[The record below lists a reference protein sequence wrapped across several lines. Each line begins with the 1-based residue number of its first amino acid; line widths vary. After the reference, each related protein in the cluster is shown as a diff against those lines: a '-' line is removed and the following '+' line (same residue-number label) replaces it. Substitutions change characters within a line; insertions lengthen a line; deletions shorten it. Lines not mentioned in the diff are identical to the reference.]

1 MITKLAYPL
10 RYASFFR
17 FIWHI
22 RNWRAS
28 TCLSSTADSG
38 AFRTLLA
45 VKKYALLLL
54 ISLPLLFVAHQARAW
69 GFFGHR
75 LLNRL
80 AVYTLPPAM
89 VGFYK
94 ANIEYLTVNATRPD
108 SRRTVVPGE
117 APKHFLDVD
126 RYGDSAEY
134 KLPRKY
140 ADAVARYGEDSL
152 LRHGIVPWN
161 VVSMKNQLT
170 AAFQARDTDRILR
183 LSADMGHY
191 IADACVPLH
200 TTRNYN
206 GQLTG
211 QRGIHGLWESRLPEL
226 LSADYDL
233 FSGKAEYL
241 PKPTEAIWAAVIRS
255 HAAADS
261 VLRFEKQLTAQYPED
276 RKFGYEQRGSQTVR
290 TYSREFSKAYHAR
303 LNGQVER
310 QLRYAAALIGDFW
323 FTCWVDGGS
332 PDLRQLQY
340 QPSETENQRLAREAK
355 ETAAA
360 PVVSTPGHDE

>member
-1 MITKLAYPL
+1 M
-10 RYASFFR
+10 
-17 FIWHI
+17 
-22 RNWRAS
+22 
-28 TCLSSTADSG
+28 
-38 AFRTLLA
+38 
-45 VKKYALLLL
+45 KKYLLLL
-54 ISLPLLFVAHQARAW
+54 LVCLPLLFLARQAQAW

-94 ANIEYLTVNATRPD
+94 ANIEYLTANATRPD

-134 KLPRKY
+134 KMPRRY
-140 ADAVARYGEDSL
+140 ADAIARYTEDSL

-161 VVSMKNQLT
+161 VVTMKNQLT
-170 AAFQARDTDRILR
+170 AAFKARDTDRIMR

-200 TTRNYN
+200 TTKNYN

-226 LSADYDL
+226 LSTDYDL
-233 FSGKAEYL
+233 FTGKAKYL
-241 PKPTEAIWAAVIRS
+241 DNPSDAIWGAVIRS
-255 HAAADS
+255 HAAVDS
-261 VLRFEKQLTAQYPED
+261 VLRFEKEVTAQFPED
-276 RKFGYEQRGSQTVR
+276 QKFGYEQRGTQTIR
-290 TYSREFSKAYHAR
+290 TYSREFSRAYHGK

-310 QLRYAAALIGDFW
+310 QMRYAAALIGDFW

-332 PDLRQLQY
+332 PDLSKMPRT
-340 QPSETENQRLAREAK
+340 PSENEQQRLEREAK

-360 PVVSTPGHDE
+360 PITTAPGHDE

>member
-1 MITKLAYPL
+1 M
-10 RYASFFR
+10 
-17 FIWHI
+17 
-22 RNWRAS
+22 
-28 TCLSSTADSG
+28 
-38 AFRTLLA
+38 
-45 VKKYALLLL
+45 KKTVLFLLLC
-54 ISLPLLFVAHQARAW
+54 IPLLFFYHPGWAW

-80 AVYTLPPAM
+80 AVYTLPPGM
-89 VGFYK
+89 IGFYK
-94 ANIEYLTVNATRPD
+94 ANIDYLTVNATRPD
-108 SRRTVVPGE
+108 SRRMVVPGE

-134 KLPRKY
+134 QLPRKY

-170 AAFQARDTDRILR
+170 AAFTAKDTDRILR

-191 IADACVPLH
+191 VADACVPLH
-200 TTRNYN
+200 TTSNYN
-206 GQLTG
+206 GQLTD

-241 PKPTEAIWAAVIRS
+241 ANPTDAIWAAVMRS
-255 HAAADS
+255 HAAVDS
-261 VLRFEKQLTAQYPED
+261 VLRFEKQLTTKFGDDQ
-276 RKFGYEQRGSQTVR
+276 KFGYEQRGSQTIR
-290 TYSREFSKAYHAR
+290 TYSRAFSKAYHAR
-303 LNGQVER
+303 LTGQVER
-310 QLRYAAALIGDFW
+310 QLRYAAGLIGDFW

-340 QPSETENQRLAREAK
+340 APSPTEQQRLEREARE
-355 ETAAA
+355 TSAA
-360 PVVSTPGHDE
+360 PVAGSAPGHDE

>member
-1 MITKLAYPL
+1 MK
-10 RYASFFR
+10 RY
-17 FIWHI
+17 
-22 RNWRAS
+22 
-28 TCLSSTADSG
+28 G
-38 AFRTLLA
+38 
-45 VKKYALLLL
+45 YLLLL
-54 ISLPLLFVAHQARAW
+54 CVPLLLLARQAQAW

-80 AVYTLPPAM
+80 AVYTLPPGM
-89 VGFYK
+89 IGFYK

-126 RYGDSAEY
+126 RYGDSAEF

-170 AAFQARDTDRILR
+170 AAFQAKDADRILR
-183 LSADMGHY
+183 LSADLGHY
-191 IADACVPLH
+191 VADACVPLH

-233 FSGKAEYL
+233 FSGRAAYL
-241 PKPTEAIWAAVIRS
+241 ERPSDAIWAAVIRS
-255 HAAADS
+255 HAAVDS
-261 VLRFEKQLTAQYPED
+261 VLRFEQELTAQFQED
-276 RKFGYEQRGSQTVR
+276 QKFGYEQRGSQTIR
-290 TYSREFSKAYHAR
+290 TYSRDFSKAYHAR

-310 QLRYAAALIGDFW
+310 QMRYAAALIGNFW
-323 FTCWVDGGS
+323 YTCWVDGGS

-340 QPSETENQRLAREAK
+340 GPSPNEQLRLDREAK
-355 ETAAA
+355 ETAGA
-360 PVVSTPGHDE
+360 PVVSAPGHDE

>member
-1 MITKLAYPL
+1 M
-10 RYASFFR
+10 
-17 FIWHI
+17 
-22 RNWRAS
+22 
-28 TCLSSTADSG
+28 
-38 AFRTLLA
+38 
-45 VKKYALLLL
+45 KKTVLLLL
-54 ISLPLLFVAHQARAW
+54 IWVPLLFVAGRAQAW

-80 AVYTLPPAM
+80 AVYTLPPQM
-89 VGFYK
+89 LGFYK

-161 VVSMKNQLT
+161 VLSMNNQLT
-170 AAFQARDTDRILR
+170 AAFKAKDTDRILS
-183 LSADMGHY
+183 LSADLGHY
-191 IADACVPLH
+191 VADACVPLH

-241 PKPTEAIWAAVIRS
+241 ERPSDAIWAAVTRS
-255 HAAADS
+255 HAAVDS
-261 VLRFEKQLTAQYPED
+261 VLRFEKELTTRFPED
-276 RKFGYEQRGSQTVR
+276 QKFGYEQRGSQTIR
-290 TYSREFSKAYHAR
+290 TYSREFSQAYHTR

-310 QLRYAAALIGDFW
+310 QMRYAAALIADFW

-332 PDLRQLQY
+332 PDLSQLPRSPSQKE
-340 QPSETENQRLAREAK
+340 QLRLTSETQ
-355 ETAAA
+355 AAA
-360 PVVSTPGHDE
+360 TTPVVSAPGHDE

>member
-1 MITKLAYPL
+1 
-10 RYASFFR
+10 
-17 FIWHI
+17 
-22 RNWRAS
+22 
-28 TCLSSTADSG
+28 
-38 AFRTLLA
+38 
-45 VKKYALLLL
+45 VKKYGLLLL
-54 ISLPLLFVAHQARAW
+54 VCASLLLVSRRAHAW

-80 AVYTLPPAM
+80 AVYTLPPGM
-89 VGFYK
+89 IGFYK

-108 SRRTVVPGE
+108 SRRMVVAGE

-126 RYGDSAEY
+126 RYGDSAAY

-170 AAFQARDTDRILR
+170 AAFKAQDTDRILR
-183 LSADMGHY
+183 LSGDLGHY

-241 PKPTEAIWAAVIRS
+241 PSPTDAIWAAVIRS
-255 HAAADS
+255 HAAVDS
-261 VLRFEKQLTAQYPED
+261 VLRFEKALSREFSDD
-276 RKFGYEQRGSQTVR
+276 RKFGYEQRGSKTIR
-290 TYSREFSKAYHAR
+290 TYSREFSAAYHAR
-303 LNGQVER
+303 LNGQVEH
-310 QLRYAAALIGDFW
+310 QMRYAAALIGDFW
-323 FTCWVDGGS
+323 FTCWVDAGS

-340 QPSETENQRLAREAK
+340 APSEKEQERLAREAK
-355 ETAAA
+355 ETATA
-360 PVVSTPGHDE
+360 PLVGAPGHDE

>member
-1 MITKLAYPL
+1 M
-10 RYASFFR
+10 
-17 FIWHI
+17 
-22 RNWRAS
+22 
-28 TCLSSTADSG
+28 
-38 AFRTLLA
+38 
-45 VKKYALLLL
+45 KKIVFLLL
-54 ISLPLLFVAHQARAW
+54 ILVPLLFVAHRAQAW

-80 AVYTLPPAM
+80 AVYTLPPQM
-89 VGFYK
+89 LGFYK

-161 VVSMKNQLT
+161 VLSMKNQLT
-170 AAFQARDTDRILR
+170 AAFKAKDTDRILS
-183 LSADMGHY
+183 LSADLGHY
-191 IADACVPLH
+191 VADACVPLH

-226 LSADYDL
+226 LSSDYDL

-241 PKPTEAIWAAVIRS
+241 ERPGDAIWAAVIRS
-255 HAAADS
+255 HAAVDS
-261 VLRFEKQLTAQYPED
+261 VLRFEKDLTARFPED
-276 RKFGYEQRGSQTVR
+276 QKFSYEQRGSQTIR

-310 QLRYAAALIGDFW
+310 QMRYSAALIADFW

-332 PDLRQLQY
+332 PDLNQLPRS
-340 QPSETENQRLAREAK
+340 PSPKEQLRLTSEAQ
-355 ETAAA
+355 AAA
-360 PVVSTPGHDE
+360 VTPVVSAPGHDE

>member
-1 MITKLAYPL
+1 MRKY
-10 RYASFFR
+10 
-17 FIWHI
+17 
-22 RNWRAS
+22 
-28 TCLSSTADSG
+28 G
-38 AFRTLLA
+38 LLILC
-45 VKKYALLLL
+45 VPLLLL
-54 ISLPLLFVAHQARAW
+54 TYRAQAW

-89 VGFYK
+89 IGFYK

-108 SRRTVVPGE
+108 SRRVVVPGE

-152 LRHGIVPWN
+152 LRHGIVPWH

-170 AAFQARDTDRILR
+170 AAFKAKDTDRILR

-191 IADACVPLH
+191 VADACVPLH
-200 TTRNYN
+200 TTKNYN

-226 LSADYDL
+226 LSVDYDL
-233 FSGKAEYL
+233 FTGQAQYL
-241 PKPTEAIWAAVIRS
+241 DRPTDAIWAAVIRS
-255 HAAADS
+255 HAAVDS
-261 VLRFEKQLTAQYPED
+261 VLLFEKNLTAQMAED
-276 RKFGYEQRGSQTVR
+276 AKFGYEQRGSQTVR
-290 TYSREFSKAYHAR
+290 AYSREFSRAYHAR

-310 QLRYAAALIGDFW
+310 QLRYAAGLIGDFW
-323 FTCWVDGGS
+323 YTCWVDGGS
-332 PDLRQLQY
+332 PDLSKLPRT
-340 QPSETENQRLAREAK
+340 PSENEKQRLEREIK

-360 PVVSTPGHDE
+360 PAVAAPGHDE

>member
-1 MITKLAYPL
+1 M
-10 RYASFFR
+10 
-17 FIWHI
+17 
-22 RNWRAS
+22 
-28 TCLSSTADSG
+28 
-38 AFRTLLA
+38 
-45 VKKYALLLL
+45 KKYVLFLLLC
-54 ISLPLLFVAHQARAW
+54 LPLLFIVRQAQAW

-89 VGFYK
+89 IGFYK
-94 ANIEYLTVNATRPD
+94 ANIDYLTVNATRPD
-108 SRRTVVPGE
+108 SRRVVVPGE

-134 KLPRKY
+134 KMPRKY

-170 AAFQARDTDRILR
+170 AAFKAKDTDRIIR

-191 IADACVPLH
+191 VADACVPLH
-200 TTRNYN
+200 TTKNYN

-211 QRGIHGLWESRLPEL
+211 QRGIHGLWESRMPEL

-233 FSGKAEYL
+233 FSGKAEYIED
-241 PKPTEAIWAAVIRS
+241 PTKAIWAAVIRS
-255 HAAADS
+255 HAAVDS
-261 VLRFEKQLTAQYPED
+261 VLLFEKQLTAEFADDQ
-276 RKFGYEQRGSQTVR
+276 KFGYEQRGSQTVR
-290 TYSREFSKAYHAR
+290 TYSREFSRAYHAK

-310 QLRYAAALIGDFW
+310 QMRYAAALIGDFW

-332 PDLRQLQY
+332 PDLSKLPRT
-340 QPSETENQRLAREAK
+340 PSETENQRLAREAK
-355 ETAAA
+355 ETSGA
-360 PVVSTPGHDE
+360 PVVAAPGHDE

>member
-1 MITKLAYPL
+1 L
-10 RYASFFR
+10 F
-17 FIWHI
+17 
-22 RNWRAS
+22 
-28 TCLSSTADSG
+28 
-38 AFRTLLA
+38 A
-45 VKKYALLLL
+45 VKKYVLALLFCV
-54 ISLPLLFVAHQARAW
+54 PLFFVARQAQAW

-80 AVYTLPPAM
+80 AVYTLPPGM

-94 ANIEYLTVNATRPD
+94 ANIDYLTVNATRPD
-108 SRRTVVPGE
+108 SRRMVVPGE

-126 RYGDSAEY
+126 RYGDSAEF

-170 AAFQARDTDRILR
+170 AAFKAQDTDRILR

-211 QRGIHGLWESRLPEL
+211 QRGIHALWESRLPEL

-241 PKPTEAIWAAVIRS
+241 ERPTDAIWAAVIRS
-255 HAAADS
+255 HAAVDS
-261 VLRFEKQLTAQYPED
+261 VLRFEQQLTAQVGD
-276 RKFGYEQRGSQTVR
+276 DQKFGYEQRGSQTIR

-310 QLRYAAALIGDFW
+310 QLRYASGLIGDFW
-323 FTCWVDGGS
+323 FTCWVDAGS
-332 PDLRQLQY
+332 PDLTKLPRL
-340 QPSETENQRLAREAK
+340 PSEVEQLRLEREARE
-355 ETAAA
+355 TASKPVMAA
-360 PVVSTPGHDE
+360 PGHDE

>member
-1 MITKLAYPL
+1 MKKT
-10 RYASFFR
+10 
-17 FIWHI
+17 
-22 RNWRAS
+22 
-28 TCLSSTADSG
+28 
-38 AFRTLLA
+38 TLF
-45 VKKYALLLL
+45 LLLC
-54 ISLPLLFVAHQARAW
+54 IPLLFCYHPGRAW

-80 AVYTLPPAM
+80 AVYTLPPGM
-89 VGFYK
+89 IGFYK
-94 ANIEYLTVNATRPD
+94 ANIEYLTANATRPD
-108 SRRTVVPGE
+108 SRRMVVPGE

-126 RYGDSAEY
+126 RYGDSAAY
-134 KLPRKY
+134 KLPRTY

-170 AAFQARDTDRILR
+170 AAFKAKNTDRILS
-183 LSADMGHY
+183 LSADLGHY
-191 IADACVPLH
+191 LADACVPLH

-226 LSADYDL
+226 LSSDYDL
-233 FSGKAEYL
+233 FSGKAQYIER
-241 PKPTEAIWAAVIRS
+241 PTDAIWAAVIRS
-255 HAAADS
+255 HAAVDS
-261 VLRFEKQLTAQYPED
+261 VLLFEKQLTAQCAD
-276 RKFGYEQRGSQTVR
+276 DQKFGYEQRGSQTVR

-323 FTCWVDGGS
+323 YTCWVDGGS
-332 PDLRQLQY
+332 PDLHQLQY
-340 QPSETENQRLAREAK
+340 TPSAAEQQRLDREARE
-355 ETAAA
+355 TAGA
-360 PVVSTPGHDE
+360 PVRSAPGHDE

>member
-1 MITKLAYPL
+1 M
-10 RYASFFR
+10 
-17 FIWHI
+17 
-22 RNWRAS
+22 
-28 TCLSSTADSG
+28 
-38 AFRTLLA
+38 
-45 VKKYALLLL
+45 KKPVLFLLLC
-54 ISLPLLFVAHQARAW
+54 LPLLFFCHPGRAW

-80 AVYTLPPAM
+80 AVFTLPPGM
-89 VGFYK
+89 IGFYK
-94 ANIEYLTVNATRPD
+94 ANIEYLTANATRPD
-108 SRRTVVPGE
+108 SRRMVVPGE

-126 RYGDSAEY
+126 RYGDSAAY
-134 KLPRKY
+134 KLPRTY

-161 VVSMKNQLT
+161 VVRIKNQLT
-170 AAFQARDTDRILR
+170 AAFKAKDTDHILS
-183 LSADMGHY
+183 LSADLGHY
-191 IADACVPLH
+191 LADACVPLH

-233 FSGKAEYL
+233 FSGKAQYIER
-241 PKPTEAIWAAVIRS
+241 PTDAIWAAVIRS
-255 HAAADS
+255 HAAVDS
-261 VLRFEKQLTAQYPED
+261 VLLFEKQLTAQVSD
-276 RKFGYEQRGSQTVR
+276 DQKFGYEQRGSQTVR

-310 QLRYAAALIGDFW
+310 QLRYAAALIGNFW
-323 FTCWVDGGS
+323 YTCWVDGGS
-332 PDLRQLQY
+332 PDLRQLPY
-340 QPSETENQRLAREAK
+340 TPSAAEQQRLDREARE
-355 ETAAA
+355 TASA

>member
-1 MITKLAYPL
+1 M
-10 RYASFFR
+10 
-17 FIWHI
+17 
-22 RNWRAS
+22 
-28 TCLSSTADSG
+28 
-38 AFRTLLA
+38 
-45 VKKYALLLL
+45 KKYGYFLL
-54 ISLPLLFVAHQARAW
+54 ICLPLVFVAHRAQAW

-80 AVYTLPPAM
+80 AVYTLPPGM
-89 VGFYK
+89 IGFYK
-94 ANIEYLTVNATRPD
+94 ANIDYLTVNATRPD
-108 SRRTVVPGE
+108 SRRTVVPDE

-152 LRHGIVPWN
+152 QRHGIVPWN
-161 VVSMKNQLT
+161 VVAMKNKLT
-170 AAFQARDTDRILR
+170 AAFKAKDTDRILS
-183 LSADMGHY
+183 LSADLGHY
-191 IADACVPLH
+191 VADACVPLH

-241 PKPTEAIWAAVIRS
+241 ENPTNAIWAAVIRS
-255 HAAADS
+255 HAAVDS
-261 VLRFEKQLTAQYPED
+261 VLLFEKQLTAQMSGD
-276 RKFGYEQRGSQTVR
+276 QKFGYEQRGNNTVR
-290 TYSREFSKAYHAR
+290 AYSREFSRAYHTR

-310 QLRYAAALIGDFW
+310 QMRYAAALIGDFW

-332 PDLRQLQY
+332 PDLRQLPY
-340 QPSETENQRLAREAK
+340 TPSEKEQQRLEREAK
-355 ETAAA
+355 ELAVKPA
-360 PVVSTPGHDE
+360 VSAPGHDE